1 MLGFHLINISFT
13 LCSDEPDNKQFVKM
27 SRKSC
32 LNKPHSIKKKTELED
47 HVDIGSCSDV
57 AETPLHILF
66 KVLPFRR
73 FRAHFASSA
82 TVTLETNLAY
92 NTKAT
97 DAMTSAPS
105 FSTED

>member
-57 AETPLHILF
+57 FYLKCYPFDDSGHILHP
-66 KVLPFRR
+66 VQRLPW
-73 FRAHFASSA
+73 
-82 TVTLETNLAY
+82 
-92 NTKAT
+92 K
-97 DAMTSAPS
+97 PI
-105 FSTED
+105 